1 MAEGFFVN
9 LTANLLR
16 EGYGVRCRTYG
27 MSMYPTIED
36 GDKVVVEPVAP
47 SQIKRG
53 DIILYR
59 RHEGMIAHRV
69 VRIARTE
76 QQGRSPQHCF
86 ILRGDASGSCD
97 EPVESERILGK
108 VVAVEQCD
116 RSIALDGMGA
126 KISHILRSYGSRF
139 KRWLAPLATSLLVL
153 VCLA

>member
-9 LTANLLR
+9 LTGNLLW
-16 EGYGVRCRTYG
+16 EGYSVRCRTYG

-36 GDKVVVEPVAP
+36 GEKVVVEPVAP
-47 SQIKRG
+47 AQIKRG

-69 VRIARTE
+69 VRIARTK
-76 QQGRSPQHCF
+76 QRGRSPQRCF
-86 ILRGDASGSCD
+86 ILRGDASDSCD
-97 EPVESERILGK
+97 EPVEPERILGK
-108 VVAVEQCD
+108 VVAVEQCG

-139 KRWLAPLATSLLVL
+139 KHRIAPFVTSFMFT
-153 VCLA
+153 